1 LEGTNRPKRGGS
13 ASKIT
18 WSAWHDSTGN
28 AVRTSDND
36 FVPAIEKPSLFGGH
50 IELQRIQEDDMD
62 DKAITAVSTSLALM
76 QIQVNALVLL
86 LEQQSGVSVKE
97 DFQRLISEGVQAV
110 GVETMQGIRSRIYE
124 GIIQQGQG
132 EAGDGAH

>member
-1 LEGTNRPKRGGS
+1 
-13 ASKIT
+13 
-18 WSAWHDSTGN
+18 
-28 AVRTSDND
+28 
-36 FVPAIEKPSLFGGH
+36 
-50 IELQRIQEDDMD
+50 MD

-132 EAGDGAH
+132 EAGDGVP